1 MPVIEGVTPKSLLES
16 PHARTTEESGG
27 QRRVDGIFRLDEV
40 GISPMDHGCLYGDG
54 AFEGILIRNRSIFLY
69 REHMERLDRSLDS
82 ISIELPMDRLAFT
95 RRLLE
100 TARAANLPDGN
111 GYIRLVV
118 TRGMGDLGINPRKCV
133 SPTIFAIVST
143 IGLYSKELYRKGIR
157 LGLARHIRRPDAT
170 ILDPN
175 IKSLNYLNN
184 VLALIEGTR
193 GQQDLVE
200 TLVLTKEG
208 FVAEATVD
216 NLFLVNR
223 NPGWESDPSKVE
235 VLTPSSAYCLVGI
248 TRETVLTLAQKR
260 GYKVAVREDLLPIDL
275 VGPNKE
281 CFITGTGAGIMP
293 ITSIENVDVGNGTSG
308 PVSKGLIED
317 FEKLVIDPACGLSL
331 DVPDNALAEV
341 LANGVTTKAG
351 R

>member
-1 MPVIEGVTPKSLLES
+1 MPVVEGVTPKSIVES
-16 PHARTTEESGG
+16 PHARMTEEPGG
-27 QRRVDGIFRLDEV
+27 LRRVDGIFRLDEAGV
-40 GISPMDHGCLYGDG
+40 SPMDHGCLYGDG
-54 AFEGILIRNRSIFLY
+54 AFEGILIKNRSIFLY

-82 ISIELPMDRLAFT
+82 ISIELPMDRLSFT

-100 TARAANLPDGN
+100 TARAASLPDGN
-111 GYIRLVV
+111 GYVRLVV

-133 SPTIFAIVST
+133 SPTIYCIVST

-157 LGLARHIRRPDAT
+157 LGLTRHIRRPDAS

-193 GQQDLVE
+193 GQELVE
-200 TLVLTKEG
+200 SLVLTKEG
-208 FVAEATVD
+208 FIAEATVD
-216 NLFLVNR
+216 NLFLGKR
-223 NPGWESDPSKVE
+223 NPGWEKDPSKVE

-248 TRETVLTLAQKR
+248 TRETVLKLAQKR
-260 GYKVAVREDLLPIDL
+260 GYRVAVREDLLPIDL
-275 VGPNKE
+275 VGPEKE

-293 ITSIENVDVGNGTSG
+293 ITSIENVDVGNGTPG
-308 PVSKGLIED
+308 PVTRELIED
-317 FEKLVIDPACGLSL
+317 FEKMVMDPANGLSL